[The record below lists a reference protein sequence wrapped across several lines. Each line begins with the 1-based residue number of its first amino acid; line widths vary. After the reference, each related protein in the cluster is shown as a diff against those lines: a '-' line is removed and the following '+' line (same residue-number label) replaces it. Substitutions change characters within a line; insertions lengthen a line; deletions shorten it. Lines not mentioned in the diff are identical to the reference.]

1 MQGGYYFTTGSSF
14 SISSPLHTSYT
25 KNISCTNSRL
35 DGIVTSHQSCQPQ
48 QTTTISIFVPINVTA
63 QQAEIFKVIMAQPF
77 VNILPR
83 SYDLVSTLVDYKLYS
98 DIKLDS
104 NGNMYTADYT
114 NNKIIKITPSGV
126 VTTLAGSGA
135 QGSIDGNGT
144 AASFNNPQGLA
155 VDSTGNV
162 YVADTG
168 NHRIRKI
175 TPAGLVTTLA
185 GSTSGSI
192 DGTGI
197 AAKFNSPN
205 GLAVDSI
212 GNVYVADTNNS
223 RIRKITPAGVVSIL
237 AGSTPGSTDAT
248 GTAAKFSYPRSV
260 VVDSSTGN
268 VYVADTNNNRIRKIT
283 PAGLVTTVAGS
294 TYGFADGT
302 GTAAK
307 FSYPRSVVV
316 DSSTGMLYVADTD
329 NHKIRKITPD
339 GVVSTLAGSTYGF
352 ADGIG
357 TAASFYFPSGLA
369 LDSTG
374 NVYVVDDKIRIRKI
388 NSVSSDVSTL
398 MTIVNYMNQPS
409 GVAVDSTG
417 NIYVVNSGD
426 QKIYI
431 ITSGGSVS
439 TFAGSTTE
447 STDENGTAA
456 SFSYPRGVAVDGLG
470 NVYVADTGNHMI
482 RKITPAGLVTTV
494 AGSTSGF
501 ADGTGTAARF
511 SGPQGLAVDS
521 TGNIYVADTNNF
533 KIRKITPDGVVSTL
547 AGSTYGFADGIGINA
562 SFKHIFGVSVDS
574 TGNVY
579 VADTYNNMIRK
590 ITPDGVVSTLAGS
603 TPGSTDATGTNA
615 KFNSPNGLA
624 VDSIG
629 NVYVADSGNN
639 KIRKITP
646 DGVVSTLAGS
656 GLRGSEDGIV
666 TAASFNSPNGVALD
680 SKGNIYVADINNK
693 KIRKIT

>member
-1 MQGGYYFTTGSSF
+1 
-14 SISSPLHTSYT
+14 
-25 KNISCTNSRL
+25 
-35 DGIVTSHQSCQPQ
+35 V
-48 QTTTISIFVPINVTA
+48 
-63 QQAEIFKVIMAQPF
+63 
-77 VNILPR
+77 
-83 SYDLVSTLVDYKLYS
+83 
-98 DIKLDS
+98 
-104 NGNMYTADYT
+104 
-114 NNKIIKITPSGV
+114 
-126 VTTLAGSGA
+126 
-135 QGSIDGNGT
+135 
-144 AASFNNPQGLA
+144 A
-155 VDSTGNV
+155 VDSN
-162 YVADTG
+162 
-168 NHRIRKI
+168 
-175 TPAGLVTTLA
+175 
-185 GSTSGSI
+185 
-192 DGTGI
+192 
-197 AAKFNSPN
+197 
-205 GLAVDSI
+205 
-212 GNVYVADTNNS
+212 
-223 RIRKITPAGVVSIL
+223 
-237 AGSTPGSTDAT
+237 
-248 GTAAKFSYPRSV
+248 
-260 VVDSSTGN
+260 
-268 VYVADTNNNRIRKIT
+268 
-283 PAGLVTTVAGS
+283 
-294 TYGFADGT
+294 
-302 GTAAK
+302 
-307 FSYPRSVVV
+307 
-316 DSSTGMLYVADTD
+316 
-329 NHKIRKITPD
+329 
-339 GVVSTLAGSTYGF
+339 
-352 ADGIG
+352 
-357 TAASFYFPSGLA
+357 
-369 LDSTG
+369 G
-374 NVYVVDDKIRIRKI
+374 NVYVVDNNIVIRKI
-388 NSVSSDVSTL
+388 NSASSEVSTL

-439 TFAGSTTE
+439 TFAGSTTG
-447 STDENGTAA
+447 STDGNGTAA
-456 SFSYPRGVAVDGLG
+456 KFNYPRGVAVDGLG

>member
-1 MQGGYYFTTGSSF
+1 
-14 SISSPLHTSYT
+14 
-25 KNISCTNSRL
+25 L
-35 DGIVTSHQSCQPQ
+35 DGIVTPNSCQPQ

-63 QQAEIFKVIMAQPF
+63 QQAEIFKVIMEQPFLESMPTVTSVSPTQPF

-104 NGNMYTADYT
+104 NGNMYTADYI

-126 VTTLAGSGA
+126 VTTLAGSGT

-192 DGTGI
+192 DGTGT

-205 GLAVDSI
+205 GLAVDSN

-248 GTAAKFSYPRSV
+248 GTAAKFSYPNKV
-260 VVDSSTGN
+260 AVDSTGN

-283 PAGLVTTVAGS
+283 PAGLVTTLAGS
-294 TYGFADGT
+294 TSGFADGN

-307 FSYPRSVVV
+307 FSYPNGLEV
-316 DSSTGMLYVADTD
+316 DSTGNVYVADTY
-329 NHKIRKITPD
+329 NNRIRKITSN
-339 GVVSTLAGSTYGF
+339 GEVSILAGSGSEVST
-352 ADGIG
+352 DGTG
-357 TAASFYFPSGLA
+357 TAASFNRPNGLA
-369 LDSTG
+369 VDSTG
-374 NVYVVDDKIRIRKI
+374 NVYVVDNNIVIRKI
-388 NSVSSDVSTL
+388 NSASSEVSTL
-398 MTIVNYMNQPS
+398 MTIVNYMNQPN

-439 TFAGSTTE
+439 TFAGSTTG
-447 STDENGTAA
+447 STDGNGTAA
-456 SFSYPRGVAVDGLG
+456 KFNYPRGVAVDGLG

-590 ITPDGVVSTLAGS
+590 ITPDGVVSTFAGS

>member
-1 MQGGYYFTTGSSF
+1 
-14 SISSPLHTSYT
+14 
-25 KNISCTNSRL
+25 
-35 DGIVTSHQSCQPQ
+35 
-48 QTTTISIFVPINVTA
+48 
-63 QQAEIFKVIMAQPF
+63 
-77 VNILPR
+77 
-83 SYDLVSTLVDYKLYS
+83 
-98 DIKLDS
+98 
-104 NGNMYTADYT
+104 
-114 NNKIIKITPSGV
+114 
-126 VTTLAGSGA
+126 
-135 QGSIDGNGT
+135 
-144 AASFNNPQGLA
+144 
-155 VDSTGNV
+155 
-162 YVADTG
+162 
-168 NHRIRKI
+168 
-175 TPAGLVTTLA
+175 
-185 GSTSGSI
+185 
-192 DGTGI
+192 
-197 AAKFNSPN
+197 
-205 GLAVDSI
+205 
-212 GNVYVADTNNS
+212 
-223 RIRKITPAGVVSIL
+223 
-237 AGSTPGSTDAT
+237 
-248 GTAAKFSYPRSV
+248 
-260 VVDSSTGN
+260 
-268 VYVADTNNNRIRKIT
+268 
-283 PAGLVTTVAGS
+283 
-294 TYGFADGT
+294 
-302 GTAAK
+302 
-307 FSYPRSVVV
+307 
-316 DSSTGMLYVADTD
+316 
-329 NHKIRKITPD
+329 
-339 GVVSTLAGSTYGF
+339 
-352 ADGIG
+352 
-357 TAASFYFPSGLA
+357 
-369 LDSTG
+369 
-374 NVYVVDDKIRIRKI
+374 
-388 NSVSSDVSTL
+388 
-398 MTIVNYMNQPS
+398 
-409 GVAVDSTG
+409 
-417 NIYVVNSGD
+417 
-426 QKIYI
+426 
-431 ITSGGSVS
+431 
-439 TFAGSTTE
+439 
-447 STDENGTAA
+447 
-456 SFSYPRGVAVDGLG
+456 
-470 NVYVADTGNHMI
+470 MI

>member
-237 AGSTPGSTDAT
+237 AGSTPGSTDA
-248 GTAAKFSYPRSV
+248 
-260 VVDSSTGN
+260 
-268 VYVADTNNNRIRKIT
+268 
-283 PAGLVTTVAGS
+283 
-294 TYGFADGT
+294 T